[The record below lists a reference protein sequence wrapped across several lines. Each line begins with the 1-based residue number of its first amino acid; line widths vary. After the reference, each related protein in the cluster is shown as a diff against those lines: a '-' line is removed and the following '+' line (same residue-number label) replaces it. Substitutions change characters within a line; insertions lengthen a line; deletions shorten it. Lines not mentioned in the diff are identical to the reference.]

1 MGHIVN
7 ITYQGGTH
15 GSFLRFIIDK
25 FSRSTPDLDGTPF
38 TENGT
43 VHKRL
48 KYSNLINLY
57 HPNEGPDY
65 FVNTGEPHI
74 LITVDED
81 DLLFIE
87 RWATIRVADQRVD
100 TSKDSIK
107 LTDSFLEKFQWKD
120 KFKSCFG
127 IDVPEQPI
135 PRFLMRDFYKLS
147 FLDKSQSG
155 FIVTD
160 RLLKTHK
167 PPNTFEFPVSSFW
180 DKNKFLNTL
189 KQLNNESLL
198 DLDLSDMSVHDR
210 FLKNIT
216 FMDTKD
222 RVFDVIDAIKNN
234 EQVDIQELDTVEQ
247 AYISAWIEKN
257 YEFIQVP
264 LINSFFKTTKEIS
277 EWLQHYPSH
286 YKAMNPNLP
295 TFNGIPN
302 PYHLAKLKK

>member
-1 MGHIVN
+1 MKRLVN
-7 ITYQGGTH
+7 IAYQSGTH
-15 GSFLRFIIDK
+15 GNYLRFCIDK
-25 FSRSTPDLDGTPF
+25 FSKLTPEVIGTPF
-38 TENGT
+38 TKNNT
-43 VHKRL
+43 SHNTL
-48 KYSNLINLY
+48 KYSGSVNQY
-57 HPNEGPDY
+57 HPGGLYPH
-65 FVNTGEPHI
+65 FQNTNEPHI
-74 LITVDED
+74 LITVDKED
-81 DLLFIE
+81 LVFIE
-87 RWATIRVADQRVD
+87 RWVTIRAADQRVD

-107 LTDSFLEKFQWKD
+107 LTDSFLEKFRWKD

-147 FLDKSQSG
+147 FLDKNQSG

-167 PPNTFEFPVSSFW
+167 PLNTFEFPVSSFW

-189 KQLNNESLL
+189 VQLNNESSL

-210 FLKNIT
+210 FLKNVT

-257 YEFIQVP
+257 YDFIQVP
-264 LINSFFKTTKEIS
+264 LINNFFKTTKEIS

-295 TFNGIPN
+295 IFNGIPN